1 MESRTEFKI
10 KSPPTDAISAVE
22 FGPNSTQFLLVSS
35 WDSTVRLYD
44 IHANTMRLKYNH
56 DLPVLDVAFQVIT
69 NLSNILVL
77 YKFLYIHKI
86 NKLESII
93 VISNDML
100 YLYI

>member
-56 DLPVLDVAFQVIT
+56 DLPVLDVAFQVT
-69 NLSNILVL
+69 EAANL
-77 YKFLYIHKI
+77 FC
-86 NKLESII
+86 
-93 VISNDML
+93 
-100 YLYI
+100 YLYNWRHNFLDHVIYV

>member
-10 KSPPTDAISAVE
+10 KSPPLDAISAVE

-56 DLPVLDVAFQVIT
+56 DLPVLDVAFQVSVPIST
-69 NLSNILVL
+69 M
-77 YKFLYIHKI
+77 
-86 NKLESII
+86 II
-93 VISNDML
+93 KTTLLICRQNSKCSQQREEK
-100 YLYI
+100 Y

>member
-56 DLPVLDVAFQVIT
+56 DLPVLDVAFQVNKKMLIPFVL
-69 NLSNILVL
+69 LSCTIEQIVKM
-77 YKFLYIHKI
+77 Y
-86 NKLESII
+86 LETH
-93 VISNDML
+93 L
-100 YLYI
+100 